1 MGKEKVTLHYF
12 GAEECKGDGIE
23 RLLTAAYMELTTK

>member
-1 MGKEKVTLHYF
+1 MGKEKVTLRNF

-23 RLLTAAYMELTTK
+23 RPLTAAYMELTTK

>member
-12 GAEECKGDGIE
+12 GAKEWKGDGIE
-23 RLLTAAYMELTTK
+23 RQLTAAHMELTTK

>member
-23 RLLTAAYMELTTK
+23 KQLTAAYMELTTK